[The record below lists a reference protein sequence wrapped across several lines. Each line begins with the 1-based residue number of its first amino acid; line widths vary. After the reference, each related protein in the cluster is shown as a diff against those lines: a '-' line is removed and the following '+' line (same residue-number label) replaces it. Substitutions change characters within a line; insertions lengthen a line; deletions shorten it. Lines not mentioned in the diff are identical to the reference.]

1 MRKVL
6 FSSAC
11 CVFSLGI
18 NGIPQSVFG
27 EEKVPAPNP
36 SSPPP
41 LGKEDAEKKSPEGEE
56 EDLLTSL
63 DVQTLLAEV
72 KEKRMLEKI
81 AKGLEEQSDQQEAI
95 RQRLAKLENVLS
107 VLEKRLEGLNPEQ
120 EKKIIDTLANIAP
133 NKAADIFSLLP
144 QNIQKRLSGNQK
156 VTKIFEIIPPRKAAA
171 ILELLSEH
179 IRTLILGGL
188 KERNAAAIMAVM
200 APKKASETTKA
211 LVEPRSRSMSEKSEE
226 SPPETPPVKQ
236 KS

>member
-6 FSSAC
+6 LFSVY
-11 CVFSLGI
+11 CVFSFGI
-18 NGIPQSVFG
+18 SGSSQFVFG
-27 EEKVPAPNP
+27 EEKASALES
-36 SSPPP
+36 SSPPS
-41 LGKEDAEKKSPEGEE
+41 LGKEDTGKSPEGE

-81 AKGLEEQSDQQEAI
+81 AKGLEEQSDQQEVI

-107 VLEKRLEGLNPEQ
+107 VLEKRLGRLNPEQ
-120 EKKIIDTLANIAP
+120 EKKIIDTLAKIAP

-144 QNIQKRLSGNQK
+144 QSVQKRLSENQK

-188 KERNAAAIMAVM
+188 KERNTAAIMAVM

-211 LVEPRSRSMSEKSEE
+211 LVDPHSAPAKDE
-226 SPPETPPVKQ
+226 
-236 KS
+236 